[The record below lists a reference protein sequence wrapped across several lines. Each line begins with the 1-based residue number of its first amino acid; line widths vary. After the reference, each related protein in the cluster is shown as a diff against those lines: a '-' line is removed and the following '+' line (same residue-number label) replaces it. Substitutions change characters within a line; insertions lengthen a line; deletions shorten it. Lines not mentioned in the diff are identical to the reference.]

1 MLNLVSCISLFIKV
15 KKQILFSLFISFSLG
30 VFLQDLNGF
39 SWQQLNLI
47 ATLGVISLGL
57 IWVKAD
63 WLVQIRIWLLN
74 IFFLCFGVFTHYLNS
89 EKSVLSSVSKK
100 EELVFKIEQKLNSTV
115 KNKRYEITAFHQNQP
130 FKAVLSVPKDLEE
143 LDYKHYYQSQ
153 LSLYPLESSK
163 NNYQFDYAKF
173 QARKGVYYR
182 AYAKDLHKAPKSEL
196 TFSEKMKQ
204 WRLELLSNIDKN
216 EKLSQQ
222 TRAFLKGIVLADRT
236 EVDAETNTN
245 FRRSGLTH
253 VLAISGSHIAII
265 FGVIY
270 MLLSLIVPA
279 KFRTGVILFS
289 LVLIWIFA
297 WFIGW
302 GSSVVRSCIML
313 TVYFGFVLLQRKPQ
327 VLDALALAGLGILM
341 VDTQE
346 LFSVGFQ
353 LSFSAVLG
361 IYWFNKPII
370 RLFPNPKNKIQ
381 KLLLY
386 TFTVSTAAQL
396 GTLPIVIYYFHQYS
410 AWSILANLVV
420 LPLMEIVI
428 ILSFL
433 MTIVFGLGIYWSWL
447 SFAYDWLIKAL
458 LWLIGFFGK
467 IELGYF
473 QDIPLSIWE
482 MGALAVGL
490 YFLREILVRFRWRGF
505 MKLMFSVLLFFGIKM
520 GLDVRAYHDKE
531 ARWHYHYHTKVFS
544 VLDKGKVYFWVSDKD
559 NLEMLESYLIKPYV
573 ISKRAESYK
582 VKMMSEEV
590 NEVIFNG
597 KRYPSQ

>member
-1 MLNLVSCISLFIKV
+1 M

-39 SWQQLNLI
+39 SWQNLNII
-47 ATLGVISLGL
+47 AILGVISLGL

-63 WLVQIRIWLLN
+63 WVVRIRIWLLN

-89 EKSVLSSVSKK
+89 EKSVLPSVSKK
-100 EELVFKIEQKLNSTV
+100 EELVFKIEQKLNSTA

-182 AYAKDLHKAPKSEL
+182 AYARDLRKAPKSEL

-204 WRLELLSNIDKN
+204 WRLEFLSNIDKN

-236 EVDAETNTN
+236 EVDAGTSSN
-245 FRRSGLTH
+245 FRRSGLAH
-253 VLAISGSHIAII
+253 ILAISGTHIAII
-265 FGVIY
+265 FGVVY
-270 MLLSLIVPA
+270 MLLRLVLPVR
-279 KFRTGVILFS
+279 FRIGVILLS
-289 LVLIWIFA
+289 LSLIWAFA

-302 GSSVVRSCIML
+302 GNSVVRACIML

-327 VLDALALAGLGILM
+327 VLDSLALAGLGILI

-361 IYWFNKPII
+361 IYWFNRPMI
-370 RLFPNPKNKIQ
+370 RLFPNPRNKIQ

-386 TFTVSTAAQL
+386 TFTMSTAAQL
-396 GTLPIVIYYFHQYS
+396 GTMPIVIYYFHQYS
-410 AWSILANLVV
+410 AWSILANLLV

-433 MTIVFGLGIYWSWL
+433 MTIVFGLGIYWNWL
-447 SFAYDWLIKAL
+447 SFTYDWLIKAL
-458 LWLIGFFGK
+458 LRLIGFFGK

-473 QDIPLSIWE
+473 QDIPLSVWE
-482 MGALAVGL
+482 MGIWAVGL
-490 YFLREILVRFRWRGF
+490 YFLREILIRFTWRGF
-505 MKLMFSVLLFFGIKM
+505 MRLMFSVLLFFGIKM
-520 GLDVRAYHDKE
+520 WLDIRAYHDKE
-531 ARWHYHYHTKVFS
+531 ARWHYHYRTKVFS
-544 VLDKGKVYFWVSDKD
+544 VLDKGEVYFWVSDKD
-559 NLEMLESYLIKPYV
+559 NLEMLENYLIKPYV
-573 ISKRAESYK
+573 ISKRAKSYK
-582 VKMMSEEV
+582 VKMMSKEV
-590 NEVIFNG
+590 DEVIFNG
-597 KRYPSQ
+597 ERYLFQ

>member
-1 MLNLVSCISLFIKV
+1 M

-30 VFLQDLNGF
+30 VFLQDLSEL
-39 SWQQLNLI
+39 SWQQSNI
-47 ATLGVISLGL
+47 ITTLGAISLGL

-63 WLVQIRIWLLN
+63 WLVRGRIWLLN

-89 EKSVLSSVSKK
+89 EKSVLPSVSKK
-100 EELVFKIEQKLNSTV
+100 EDLVFKIDQKLNSTA
-115 KNKRYEITAFHQNQP
+115 KNKRYEITVFHQKQL
-130 FKAVLSVPKDLEE
+130 FKAVLSVPKDLED

-182 AYAKDLHKAPKSEL
+182 AYAKDLRKAPKSEL

-204 WRLELLSNIDKN
+204 WRLEFLSNIDKN

-236 EVDAETNTN
+236 EVDAGTNSN
-245 FRRSGLTH
+245 FRRSGLAH
-253 VLAISGSHIAII
+253 ILAISGTHIAII
-265 FGVIY
+265 FGVVYMLLRLVLPVRFRIGV
-270 MLLSLIVPA
+270 MLLSL
-279 KFRTGVILFS
+279 S
-289 LVLIWIFA
+289 LIWAFA

-302 GSSVVRSCIML
+302 GNSVVRACIML

-327 VLDALALAGLGILM
+327 VLDSLALAGLGILM

-361 IYWFNKPII
+361 IYWFNRPMI
-370 RLFPNPKNKIQ
+370 RLFPNPRNKIQ

-386 TFTVSTAAQL
+386 TFTMSTAAQL
-396 GTLPIVIYYFHQYS
+396 GTMPIVIYYFHQYS
-410 AWSILANLVV
+410 AWSILANLLV

-447 SFAYDWLIKAL
+447 SFTYDWLIKAL

-467 IELGYF
+467 IEVGSF

-482 MGALAVGL
+482 MGVWAVGL
-490 YFLREILVRFRWRGF
+490 YFLREILIRFTWRGF
-505 MKLMFSVLLFFGIKM
+505 MRLMFSVLLFFGIKM
-520 GLDVRAYHDKE
+520 WLDIRAYHDKE
-531 ARWHYHYHTKVFS
+531 ARWHYHYRTKVFS
-544 VLDKGKVYFWVSDKD
+544 VLDKGEVYFWVVDKD
-559 NLEMLESYLIKPYV
+559 NLETLESNLIKPYV
-573 ISKRAESYK
+573 ISKRAKSYK
-582 VKMMSEEV
+582 IKMMSRS
-590 NEVIFNG
+590 
-597 KRYPSQ
+597 K

>member
-1 MLNLVSCISLFIKV
+1 M

-39 SWQQLNLI
+39 SWQQFNFI
-47 ATLGVISLGL
+47 TTLGIISLGL
-57 IWVKAD
+57 IWVKTD
-63 WLVQIRIWLLN
+63 WLIQGRIWLLN

-89 EKSVLSSVSKK
+89 EKSVLPSVSKK
-100 EELVFKIEQKLNSTV
+100 EELVFKIDQKLNSTA
-115 KNKRYEITAFHQNQP
+115 KNKRYEIIVFHQKQP
-130 FKAVLSVPKDLEE
+130 FKAVLSVPKDLED

-182 AYAKDLHKAPKSEL
+182 AYTKDLRKAPKSEL

-222 TRAFLKGIVLADRT
+222 TKAFLKGIVLADRT
-236 EVDAETNTN
+236 EVDAETNSN
-245 FRRSGLTH
+245 FRRSGLAH
-253 VLAISGSHIAII
+253 ILAISGTHIAII
-265 FGVIY
+265 FGMVY
-270 MLLSLIVPA
+270 MLLRLALPA
-279 KFRTGVILFS
+279 RFRIGVILFS
-289 LVLIWIFA
+289 LALIWAFA

-302 GSSVVRSCIML
+302 GSSVVRACIML
-313 TVYFGFVLLQRKPQ
+313 TVYFGFILLQRKPQ

-341 VDTQE
+341 VNTQE

-361 IYWFNKPII
+361 IYWFNRPII
-370 RLFPNPKNKIQ
+370 RLFPTPKNKIQ

-386 TFTVSTAAQL
+386 TFTMSTAAQL
-396 GTLPIVIYYFHQYS
+396 GTMPIVIYYFHQYS
-410 AWSILANLVV
+410 VWSILANLVV

-433 MTIVFGLGIYWSWL
+433 MTIIFCLGIYWGWL

-467 IELGYF
+467 IEVGYF
-473 QDIPLSIWE
+473 QDIPLNVWE
-482 MGALAVGL
+482 MVALMIGL
-490 YFLREILVRFRWRGF
+490 YFAREVLVRFRWVGF
-505 MKLMFSVLLFFGIKM
+505 LRLMFSVLLFLGIKLW
-520 GLDVRAYHDKE
+520 LDIRAYHDKE
-531 ARWHYHYHTKVFS
+531 ARWHHHYQAKVFS
-544 VLDKGKVYFWVSDKD
+544 VLDKGKVCFWVSDTD
-559 NLEMLESYLIKPYV
+559 DLRSVENYLIKPYI
-573 ISKRAESYK
+573 ISKRAKSYE
-582 VKMMSEEV
+582 VKTMSKDV

-597 KRYPSQ
+597 KKYPYKRR

>member
-1 MLNLVSCISLFIKV
+1 MVSCVSLFIKV

-30 VFLQDLNGF
+30 VFLQDLSEL
-39 SWQQLNLI
+39 SWQQSNI
-47 ATLGVISLGL
+47 ITTLGAISLGL

-63 WLVQIRIWLLN
+63 WLVRGRIWLLN

-89 EKSVLSSVSKK
+89 EKSVLPSVSKK
-100 EELVFKIEQKLNSTV
+100 EELVFKIEQKLNSTA
-115 KNKRYEITAFHQNQP
+115 KNKRYEITAFHQNQS

-182 AYAKDLHKAPKSEL
+182 AYARDLRKAPKSEL

-204 WRLELLSNIDKN
+204 WRLEFLSNIDKN

-236 EVDAETNTN
+236 EVDAGTNSN
-245 FRRSGLTH
+245 FRRSGLAH
-253 VLAISGSHIAII
+253 ILAISGTHIAII
-265 FGVIY
+265 FGMVY
-270 MLLSLIVPA
+270 MLLRLVLPVR
-279 KFRTGVILFS
+279 FRIGVILLS
-289 LVLIWIFA
+289 LSLIWAFT
-297 WFIGW
+297 WFIDW
-302 GSSVVRSCIML
+302 GNSVVRACIML
-313 TVYFGFVLLQRKPQ
+313 TVYFGFILLQRKPQ
-327 VLDALALAGLGILM
+327 VLDSLALAGLGILM

-361 IYWFNKPII
+361 IYWFNRPMI
-370 RLFPNPKNKIQ
+370 RLFPNPRNKIQ

-386 TFTVSTAAQL
+386 TFTMSTAAQL
-396 GTLPIVIYYFHQYS
+396 GTMPIVIYYFHQYS
-410 AWSILANLVV
+410 AWSILANLLV

-433 MTIVFGLGIYWSWL
+433 ITIVFGLGIYWNWL
-447 SFAYDWLIKAL
+447 SFTYDWLIKAL
-458 LWLIGFFGK
+458 LRLIGFFGK
-467 IELGYF
+467 IEIGSF

-482 MGALAVGL
+482 MGIWAVGL
-490 YFLREILVRFRWRGF
+490 YFLREILIRFTWRGF
-505 MKLMFSVLLFFGIKM
+505 MRLMFSVLLFFGIKM
-520 GLDVRAYHDKE
+520 WLDIRAYHDKE
-531 ARWHYHYHTKVFS
+531 AKWHYHYRTKVFS
-544 VLDKGKVYFWVSDKD
+544 VLDKGKVCFWVADED
-559 NLEMLESYLIKPYV
+559 NLETLESNLIKPYV

-582 VKMMSEEV
+582 VKMMSKEV
-590 NEVIFNG
+590 DEVIFNG
-597 KRYPSQ
+597 KRYLFQ

>member
-1 MLNLVSCISLFIKV
+1 M

-30 VFLQDLNGF
+30 VFLQDLSEL
-39 SWQQLNLI
+39 SWQQSNI
-47 ATLGVISLGL
+47 ITTLGAISLGL

-63 WLVQIRIWLLN
+63 WLVRGRIWLLN

-89 EKSVLSSVSKK
+89 EKSVLPSVSKK
-100 EELVFKIEQKLNSTV
+100 EELVFKIEQKLNSTA

-130 FKAVLSVPKDLEE
+130 FKAVLSIPKDLEE

-182 AYAKDLHKAPKSEL
+182 AYAKDLRKAPKSEL
-196 TFSEKMKQ
+196 AFSEKMKQ
-204 WRLELLSNIDKN
+204 WRLEFLSNIDKN

-236 EVDAETNTN
+236 EVDAGTNSN
-245 FRRSGLTH
+245 FRRSGLAH
-253 VLAISGSHIAII
+253 ILAISGTHIAII
-265 FGVIY
+265 FGVVYMLLRLVLPVRFRIGV
-270 MLLSLIVPA
+270 MLLSL
-279 KFRTGVILFS
+279 S
-289 LVLIWIFA
+289 LIWAFA

-302 GSSVVRSCIML
+302 GNSVVRACIML

-327 VLDALALAGLGILM
+327 VLDSLALAGLGILM

-361 IYWFNKPII
+361 IYWFNRPMI
-370 RLFPNPKNKIQ
+370 RLFPNPRNKIQ

-386 TFTVSTAAQL
+386 TFTMSTAAQL
-396 GTLPIVIYYFHQYS
+396 GTMPIVIYYFHQYS
-410 AWSILANLVV
+410 AWSILANLLV

-433 MTIVFGLGIYWSWL
+433 MTIIFGLGIYWSWL
-447 SFAYDWLIKAL
+447 SFTYDWLIKAL

-467 IELGYF
+467 IEMGYF

-482 MGALAVGL
+482 MGVWAVGL
-490 YFLREILVRFRWRGF
+490 YFLREILIRFTWRGF

-520 GLDVRAYHDKE
+520 GLDIRAYHDKE
-531 ARWHYHYHTKVFS
+531 AKWHYHYRTKVFS
-544 VLDKGKVYFWVSDKD
+544 VLDKGRVYFWVSDKD
-559 NLEMLESYLIKPYV
+559 NLEVLEGYLIKPYV

-582 VKMMSEEV
+582 VKIMSEEV
-590 NEVIFNG
+590 NEVIFNR
-597 KRYPSQ
+597 KRYSSQ